1 MRRFPQT
8 GTARFLAHRVRRWS
22 LAGLIGSVS
31 ALAAAQPFQAVSTLG
46 SGMAGDS
53 SEPVMLNRV
62 APLGDGVRHETVFT
76 SRAALVPADANGV
89 KDIYLRTSDTGPLGP
104 YRLISVGV
112 SATLSNG
119 NSEEPSST
127 PDGNNIV
134 FRSAATNLVSGDTN
148 GVDDIFLRR
157 PLADVTER
165 VSIASD
171 GSQANGPSYRP
182 QISADGRYVAF
193 VSEASNLVSG
203 DTNGGSDVFV
213 RDLLGN
219 ETLRVSVRS
228 DGSQALGSGSNVR
241 VSISADGRWI
251 AFSSEASDLVAD
263 DFNTVSDIFLHD
275 RVSGETSR
283 VSLNTI
289 GADPNGPSFNPV
301 LSADGRFVAFDS
313 LASNLVLS
321 DSNLVSDVFLRR
333 LGARRTERISVN
345 SLGQQANGA
354 SFGPSISADGRFV
367 AFSSQATN
375 LDGSDTNNAA
385 DIFLRDR
392 ASGTTRSRVQGN
404 GASAEASVSPDGRS
418 LAFTTLAT
426 DLGVPDSNGTADV
439 WRSLGPPE
447 AVLSI
452 LNPLPGAPGTG
463 EILRIP
469 VLVEDPTGTG
479 PIPRGGVE
487 VRLSD
492 GTGCT
497 VRLLNSSGQG
507 ACDLLTGEP
516 GRIVIEA
523 RFLGDERY
531 AEARASA
538 EIDVFPSSSILRTV
552 VHAPEP
558 SLAGQGIYVQA
569 DLQPPG
575 GSPGGSIQFTAG
587 SASCQ
592 AFLPQSGCLLEAPF
606 ASDFSI
612 NAEYSGGNGF
622 IGATAPTI
630 LHEVQG
636 GSRTRIAR
644 AASGDGRSFGG
655 EADFGPGSFSRDGR
669 YYVFASRQRYLV
681 PEDNDRNDDVFLLD
695 RRLNLIRRLSVP
707 VGGGVANDHSVQPVI
722 SGNGRYVAFVTY
734 ASNLFPGDTNGRGD
748 VVVVD
753 VQNGDL
759 EVVSVST
766 AGVLANDTSL
776 RPSISDD
783 GKLVVFHTRASN
795 LVADDT
801 NTRSD
806 IFLRDRVAQTT
817 TRVSIRSDGGEGF
830 GGLVGAFGAQISAD
844 GRYVAYQSSFTNLV
858 SGDTNGN
865 DDLFRYDRLTGRVV
879 RVSVASSG
887 AQLPTGAAGVSM
899 SADGDRLVFQSRS
912 ALDDDP
918 DDSNNLNDVFLH
930 EVSSGVTRRIS
941 TDGSGIAGDGNST
954 EGAISPDGS
963 WIAFAT
969 LARNLAGCCSDRTQI
984 LKRPVDLAQ
993 SGLQLVTR
1001 RPKDSAPSEFDNS
1014 FPTITDEGLLVGFVA
1029 RGTDLDP
1036 SAPFGGHLI
1045 RDKSQSRAVQRGPIG
1060 LQPDGHVYAPAI
1072 AASGR
1077 QLAFISEASNLGPS
1091 TGGFA
1096 QAYHV
1101 DLDSDTL
1108 TLVSENSG
1116 SPGSGSVFGQT
1127 AISADGRIVAFT
1139 SSAEDLVSGDGN
1151 KAPDVFVRDLL
1162 GGPVERVSLDYLN
1175 NPSPQGG
1182 YLTDLSADG
1191 RYVLFVSSSLLVNLA
1206 PERGY
1211 PPPGTTQLYLRDRQ
1225 TGSTVLMSPAFGG
1238 GYADADVFAAV
1249 GPSSDGCRVAF
1260 ISVASNL
1267 VSGVSD
1273 GLAHVYHYDRCAD
1286 QMRLVDRADK
1296 NISDGYAFE
1305 VAMDASGQ
1313 KVAFSTDASN
1323 LGGPPNFSIKLY
1335 LADLKA
1341 GSLSEQGFN
1350 ENGLRPFT
1358 GVGGGLDLSSDGRM
1372 LLFATGVFGGGAER
1386 APPIR
1391 SHAEALGRQRA
1402 QLPEGSGSPELYVRD
1417 AQAGISVVVESPDG
1431 FISEPV
1437 LSSNLQA
1444 IAYMTGD
1451 DRLAVG
1457 DQNGLDDILLV
1468 PNPLQLGG
1476 PNTCTREGNGA
1487 WNDSSRW
1494 SCVPFSGATPGPGDT
1509 AIFDSADDRA
1519 TLTAD
1524 VTVAWLE
1531 LREGVIDGG
1540 ADVTVTD
1547 RFDWTGGTLDA
1558 ASLSQRLVLGPDAIS
1573 TLSGGS
1579 KTLRQRQLINQGTL
1593 TWTAGTLTLAGENT
1607 ELRNDAQFI
1616 VEVAAGTLQLASD
1629 AAPGQFFH
1637 HTFGTGR
1644 SIIKRGV
1651 GRYQMDDRI
1660 EFRNGNSVLVEAGTA
1675 SFTGPGT
1682 ADPGPYQVDN
1692 GGILEF
1698 NLRASQTR
1706 SIAGPVGGGGAVR
1719 KTGQGEVQLLGSF
1732 GAEGAAVDDGGLLFQ
1747 QSGTVTLTHLLVEVA
1762 GTLGG
1767 TANLQAQTLIWNGGT
1782 IIGAP
1787 GSFLRLLGSGVN
1799 SSLLQGGAHCLD
1811 ARELAFA
1818 GRANWIG
1825 GELCLRNDARITV
1838 ETGAL
1843 MAIELSDTTGL
1854 KNDDGSGVELR
1865 VDGLLF
1871 KDGAVLDGD
1880 VPTTVDGTLQIIGGT
1895 WTQRANLEGTGTAS
1909 IAAGTRL
1916 QFAPSGSLIAAL
1928 PFSGAGELV
1937 TLSGTTRFQR
1947 PITGDTLRLGVE
1959 GTSIAQ
1965 VDAPMALAG
1974 LGVTGGT
1981 LQLDQ
1986 NLATAGPSSY
1996 SNGLIEVYSGTL
2008 SIGGPFSV
2016 DGSSSARNFDC
2027 ISGCSGSSMRLLGAG
2042 ELLVSGSNGAVLS
2055 GGLPLVMDQP
2065 GAFVSVP
2072 AGTRLGLSAISGD
2085 QLLAGRIIVDGLL
2098 EHTGTL
2104 VLGNGPALSLTGN
2117 GTLRASTA
2125 IALNATVDPGRDNL
2139 VGTLTLDGPSLIN
2152 GGLLRMEALSP
2163 ASHDRLVLVGSS
2175 ALVLNPAATLQALG
2189 PTPAAS
2195 DVFPLIQHAAG
2206 ARSGTLSLISG
2217 APGFVL
2223 EYADSQVEYR
2233 QPAGPRVCEF
2243 IASSGDW
2250 DDPMNWSCTPAGG
2263 FPGEPDT
2270 AIVDNGG
2277 EVDQNGG
2284 RTVAALELISGTIR
2298 SDDDAL
2304 VITERFAWNGGRLV
2318 GGSGSGDS
2326 VFIASTATSVELGG
2340 GQKNLVARSLGIDA
2354 DAIWTTGLIELSQGA
2369 QISLFPNRTL
2379 ITEPNS
2385 TPTEAIVGGA
2395 GGGSVLNQGVILKR
2409 GPGIS
2414 GIETTVSWEGS
2425 GFVEV
2430 QAGEFF
2436 LHAPS
2441 TAIGDQFEVNSGAQ
2455 LVFARSDQQFTS
2467 LSRLSGDGRVV
2478 FGRPDGGMTVVPR
2491 AEPDTTRG
2499 LHRVP
2504 AESFVLQP
2512 AAVVE
2517 VLNAGLIIS
2526 GGLSLD
2532 RLLLNHPAAELAGDD
2547 NLEVRLDLQWRAGL
2561 VSGVD
2566 SSLSL
2571 RIAAAAD
2578 ATLSS
2583 PGIKQLRGRSL
2594 LLDGVLSAVGGP
2606 LQLEELA
2613 EWQINP
2619 GGRFQAT
2626 GAGVFEV
2633 QCLGYCAS
2641 PVLINNGQI
2650 LRSGTGTTRLAVA
2663 TLNDGI
2669 IDIQPDARLEVGD
2682 FQTDGGSSIN
2692 VDGQLSSTTALSFN
2706 GGAVTG
2712 TGLIAAESVENGGAR
2727 FAPGGSAAGTLTVQS
2742 SYSQTS
2748 DGQLE
2753 LRLQGSGCPAASR
2766 LLVTGNAALDGAL
2779 TITPENDCSPTAP
2792 QQFLLLDATTLTGT
2806 FAGVSGIPSGYAL
2819 DYRNSAGDVVLL
2831 PVLQASLTTITAID
2845 PQPTPAGQPYTVT
2858 VSVGPAPRSGVP
2870 PTGTVTVSAAAP
2882 FAGESCSITL
2892 PATSCT
2898 MPAATQP
2905 GIREISAS
2913 YGGDANYLPS
2923 SVSASHPVR
2932 ATPTIT
2938 ALGQTPARTV
2948 VGEPFTV
2955 RLRVVNPL
2963 STLTPTGMVRVRPLP
2978 LGDAVD
2984 CLLSETTPGTAE
2996 ASCEGVISPIAAA
3009 KLIDIRYLGAEN
3021 QVFAAATTS
3030 SVQEVDP
3037 ANTTLTFISAPN
3049 PSSPGAPVQV
3059 NFTLAAALPSLSPL
3073 SAISGLLTVSDG
3085 VDSCTAT
3092 LPSTSCTLTLS
3103 TLGTRQLRARYQGD
3117 ANFNPSAE
3125 VVREH
3130 QVVDGGAELVIRKRN
3145 LLRTLPGGEP
3155 VVYVIEVENRGPLA
3169 VTALVRDPI
3178 PEGLSNFRWTC
3189 SGEGGA
3195 SCPASGTGAL
3205 NENVTLPVNALA
3217 RFVLT
3222 ADVQRDPE
3230 LTVIQEARVDP
3241 PTGVVDPNPAN
3252 NVARDIDPIGLFGD
3266 GFEENEQE

>member
-8 GTARFLAHRVRRWS
+8 GMARFLIHRVRRWS
-22 LAGLIGSVS
+22 LAGLIGSFTAV
-31 ALAAAQPFQAVSTLG
+31 AAAQPYQPVSLLV
-46 SGMAGDS
+46 SEMAGES
-53 SEPVMLNRV
+53 AEPVMLDRL
-62 APLGDGVRHETVFT
+62 APLGDNVRHETVFT
-76 SRAALVPADANGV
+76 SRAALVPPDTNGV
-89 KDIYLRTSDTGPLGP
+89 KDIYLRTSDSGPLGP

-112 SATLSNG
+112 SATISNG

-193 VSEASNLVSG
+193 VSDASNLVPG

-219 ETLRVSVRS
+219 STLRVSVRS
-228 DGSQALGSGSNVR
+228 DGSQAAASGSNVR
-241 VSISADGRWI
+241 VSISADGRFI

-263 DFNTVSDIFLHD
+263 DFNTASDIFLHD
-275 RVSGETSR
+275 LVSGETSR

-321 DSNLVSDVFLRR
+321 DGNGVSDVFLRR
-333 LGARRTERISVN
+333 LGARRTERVSVS
-345 SLGQQANGA
+345 SLGLQANGA
-354 SFGPSISADGRFV
+354 SIRPSISANGRFV

-375 LDGSDTNNAA
+375 LDGADTNNQS

-404 GASAEASVSPDGRS
+404 GASTEASVSPDGRS

-426 DLGVPDSNGTADV
+426 NLGVPDSNGTTDV
-439 WRSLGPPE
+439 WRALGPPE
-447 AVLSI
+447 AVLEI

-463 EILRIP
+463 EVLRVP
-469 VLVEDPTGTG
+469 VRVEDPTGTG
-479 PIPRGGVE
+479 PVPRGGVE

-497 VRLLNSSGQG
+497 VRLLDSSGQG

-516 GRIVIEA
+516 GRVVIDA

-531 AEARASA
+531 AEARAST
-538 EIDVFPSSSILRTV
+538 EIDVFPTSSILRTV

-569 DLQPPG
+569 DLQPAG
-575 GSPGGSIQFTAG
+575 GRPGGSIQFTAG

-592 AFLPQSGCLLEAPF
+592 AFLPQSGCLLAAPF

-636 GSRTRIAR
+636 SSRTRIAR
-644 AASGDGRSFGG
+644 ATSGDGRGFGG

-669 YYVFASRQRYLV
+669 YYVFASRQPYLV
-681 PEDNDRNDDVFLLD
+681 PEDGDSTSDVFLLD
-695 RRLNLIRRLSVP
+695 RRLNLLRRLSVP
-707 VGGGVANDHSVQPVI
+707 VGGGVANDANVQPVI
-722 SGNGRYVAFVTY
+722 SGNRRYVAFVTY

-753 VQNGDL
+753 VQNGNL

-766 AGVLANDTSL
+766 AGLLADDTSL
-776 RPSISDD
+776 RPAISDD
-783 GKLVVFHTRASN
+783 GKLVVFHSRASN
-795 LVADDT
+795 LVAEDT
-801 NTRSD
+801 NSRFD

-865 DDLFRYDRLTGRVV
+865 DDIFRFDRLTGQVV

-887 AQLPTGAAGVSM
+887 LQLPNGANGVSM
-899 SADGDRLVFQSRS
+899 SAEGDRIVFQSRS

-918 DDSNNLNDVFLH
+918 DDTNNLNDVFLH
-930 EVSSGVTRRIS
+930 ELSSGVTRRVS
-941 TDGSGIAGDGNST
+941 TNDSGIAGDGNSS
-954 EGAISPDGS
+954 EGVISPDGN
-963 WIAFAT
+963 WIAFTT

-993 SGLQLVTR
+993 SGLQLVTL
-1001 RPKDSAPSEFDNS
+1001 RPKDSAPSDFTNE

-1036 SAPFGGHLI
+1036 TAPFGGHLI

-1060 LQPDGHVYAPAI
+1060 LQPDGNVFAPAI

-1091 TGGFA
+1091 NNGFA

-1116 SPGSGSVFGQT
+1116 MPGSGSVVGQT

-1139 SSAEDLVSGDGN
+1139 SFADDLVAGDGN
-1151 KAPDVFVRDLL
+1151 KAADVFLRDLL
-1162 GGPVERVSLDYLN
+1162 ASSVERVSLDDLN

-1182 YLTDLSADG
+1182 YLADLSADG
-1191 RYVLFVSSSLLVNLA
+1191 RYVLFLSESALASVA

-1211 PPPGTTQLYLRDRQ
+1211 PIGAMQLYLRDRQ
-1225 TGSTVLMSPAFGG
+1225 SGSTVLMSPGVGG
-1238 GYADADVFAAV
+1238 GYANADVFAAV

-1260 ISVASNL
+1260 LSVASNL
-1267 VSGVSD
+1267 VPGVSD
-1273 GLAHVYHYDRCAD
+1273 GLSHVYHYDRCTD
-1286 QMRLVDRADK
+1286 QMRLVDQAGK
-1296 NISDGYAFE
+1296 NVSDGYAFE
-1305 VAMDASGQ
+1305 VAMDAAGQ
-1313 KVAFSTDASN
+1313 RVAFSTDASN
-1323 LGGPPNFSIKLY
+1323 LGGPQNFSTKLY

-1341 GSLSEQGFN
+1341 GTLSEQGLD
-1350 ENGLRPFT
+1350 ENGLTPFT
-1358 GVGGGLDLSSDGRM
+1358 GLGGGLDLSPDGNSLVFASSISGRGTERM
-1372 LLFATGVFGGGAER
+1372 A
-1386 APPIR
+1386 PIR
-1391 SHAEALGRQRA
+1391 SHAEALSRLRRPAPDGPGGQV
-1402 QLPEGSGSPELYVRD
+1402 LYVRD
-1417 AQAGISVVVESPDG
+1417 LQAGVSAVVESPGG
-1431 FISEPV
+1431 FLGEPV
-1437 LSSNLQA
+1437 ISANRLA
-1444 IAYMTGD
+1444 IAYTTAD

-1468 PNPLQLGG
+1468 PNPLPLGG

-1487 WNDSSRW
+1487 WNDSSSW
-1494 SCVPFSGATPGPGDT
+1494 SCVPFSGAIPGPGDT

-1524 VTVAWLE
+1524 VTVAWLD

-1558 ASLSQRLVLGPDAIS
+1558 ASLSQRLLLGPDAIS
-1573 TLSGGS
+1573 TLGGGS

-1593 TWTAGTLTLAGENT
+1593 SWTAGTLTLAGEST

-1616 VEVAAGTLQLASD
+1616 VDVASGTLQLASD
-1629 AAPGQFFH
+1629 GAPGQYFH

-1644 SIIKRGV
+1644 SVIKRGA

-1660 EFRNGNSVLVEAGTA
+1660 EFRNGNSVRVETGTA
-1675 SFTGPGT
+1675 SFTGPGSG
-1682 ADPGPYQVDN
+1682 DPGPYQVDN

-1698 NLRASQTR
+1698 NLRSGQTR
-1706 SIAGPVGGGGAVR
+1706 SIDGTISGAGSLLKLGAGDVLL
-1719 KTGQGEVQLLGSF
+1719 QGTFS
-1732 GAEGAAVDDGGLLFQ
+1732 AEGAAVQDGQLLFQ
-1747 QSGTVTLTHLLVEVA
+1747 QSGTISLTHLLVSDN

-1767 TANLQAQTLIWNGGT
+1767 NASLQAQRLNWQGGFISGSAGGT
-1782 IIGAP
+1782 
-1787 GSFLRLLGSGVN
+1787 LRLLGSGVN
-1799 SSLLQGGAHCLD
+1799 ASDLSGVAKCLEQRELIFAGGA
-1811 ARELAFA
+1811 R
-1818 GRANWIG
+1818 WTS
-1825 GELCLRNDARITV
+1825 GEFCLRNGARVTV
-1838 ETGAL
+1838 ESGAAL
-1843 MAIELSDTTGL
+1843 DIDLGTTTGL
-1854 KNDDGSGVELR
+1854 KNDDGSSVELR
-1865 VDGLLF
+1865 VQGVLR
-1871 KDGAVLDGD
+1871 KTGAVLDSD
-1880 VPTTVDGTLQIIGGT
+1880 VRTVIDGSLQINGGSL
-1895 WTQRANLEGTGTAS
+1895 TQRETLEGTGLANIAS
-1909 IAAGTRL
+1909 GARL
-1916 QFAPSGSLIAAL
+1916 QFATAGLISAAL
-1928 PFSGAGELV
+1928 PFSGSGELV
-1937 TLSGTTRFQR
+1937 TLSGTTRFER
-1947 PITGDTLRLGVE
+1947 PITGGTLSLGVQ
-1959 GTSIAQ
+1959 GNSVAQ
-1965 VDAPMALAG
+1965 VDSPMALAG
-1974 LGVTGGT
+1974 FGVSDGT
-1981 LQLDQ
+1981 LQLYQ
-1986 NLATAGPSSY
+1986 NLSTAGSSFY
-1996 SNGLIEVYSGTL
+1996 GGGLIEVYSGTL
-2008 SIGGPFSV
+2008 SIGGPLSV
-2016 DGSSSARNFDC
+2016 GGVDLRRFDC
-2027 ISGCSGSSMRLLGAG
+2027 ISGCVGSTLRVLGGG
-2042 ELLVSGSNGAVLS
+2042 ELLVSGSSGAELS
-2055 GGLPLVMDQP
+2055 GGLPLVMDQA
-2065 GAFVSVP
+2065 GASVSIT
-2072 AGTRLGLSAISGD
+2072 AGTRLGLTSPSGD
-2085 QLLAGRIIVDGLL
+2085 QLLAGSLIVDGLL
-2098 EHTGTL
+2098 EHSGTL
-2104 VLGNGPALSLTGN
+2104 VLGNGSALAVAGN
-2117 GTLRASTA
+2117 GTLHANTA
-2125 IALNATVDPGRDNL
+2125 IALNATVDPGRAGV
-2139 VGTLTLDGPSLIN
+2139 VGTLTLDGPSTVV
-2152 GGLLRMEALSP
+2152 GGLLRMDALNP
-2163 ASHDRLVLVGSS
+2163 GSHDRIVMSGTAS
-2175 ALVLNPAATLQALG
+2175 LVLNPAAQLQPVG
-2189 PTPAAS
+2189 PVPSAT
-2195 DVFPLIQHAAG
+2195 DVFPLIQHAVG
-2206 ARSGTLSLISG
+2206 ARTGSLTLSGG
-2217 APGFVL
+2217 ASGFVL
-2223 EYADSQVEYR
+2223 EYAPTAVEYR
-2233 QPAGPRVCEF
+2233 QPVGARVCRF
-2243 IASSGDW
+2243 AASIGNW
-2250 DDPMNWSCTPAGG
+2250 DDPMNWSCIPAGG

-2277 EVDQNGG
+2277 EVDQNGPRSVSG
-2284 RTVAALELISGTIR
+2284 LELVSGTIR
-2298 SDDDAL
+2298 SIDDTL
-2304 VITERFAWNGGRLV
+2304 VINESFRWDGGRFV
-2318 GGSGSGDS
+2318 GGTGSSDS
-2326 VFIASTATSVELGG
+2326 VFVADTATTVTLGG
-2340 GQKNLVARSLGIDA
+2340 GQKNLVGRTLALDA
-2354 DAIWTTGLIELSQGA
+2354 DASWTTGLIELSEAA
-2369 QISLFPNRTL
+2369 QINVFPGRTL
-2379 ITEPNS
+2379 TTEPGIM
-2385 TPTEAIVGGA
+2385 PTEAIIGGTGGGA
-2395 GGGSVLNQGVILKR
+2395 VLNLGRILKR
-2409 GPGIS
+2409 GPGTA
-2414 GIETTVSWEGS
+2414 GIETTVSYGGLGAIE
-2425 GFVEV
+2425 VE
-2430 QAGEFF
+2430 AGEFY
-2436 LHAPS
+2436 LHGPS
-2441 TAIGDQFEVNSGAQ
+2441 NAIGGEMKVAAGAT
-2455 LVFARSDQQFTS
+2455 LVFARSAQQFTS
-2467 LSRLSGDGRVV
+2467 TARYTGAGRLV
-2478 FGRPDGGMTVVPR
+2478 FGRPDGIPMGV
-2491 AEPDTTRG
+2491 AGDTRG
-2499 LHRVP
+2499 LHSTV
-2504 AESFVLQP
+2504 AENFTLEP
-2512 AAVVE
+2512 DAVVE
-2517 VLNAGLIIS
+2517 VQNSALIIS
-2526 GGLSLD
+2526 GGVALD
-2532 RLLLNHPAAELAGDD
+2532 RLVLNHPAAELAGDND
-2547 NLEVRLDLQWRAGL
+2547 IEIRLNLQWRAGV
-2561 VSGVD
+2561 VSGFNSSQAFRVAD
-2566 SSLSL
+2566 S
-2571 RIAAAAD
+2571 AV
-2578 ATLSS
+2578 ATLTSS
-2583 PGIKQLRGRSL
+2583 GTKQILGRTL
-2594 LLDGVLSAVGGP
+2594 VLDGLLSANGGP
-2606 LQLEELA
+2606 LQLEDLA

-2619 GGRFQAT
+2619 GGRFQTAA
-2626 GAGVFEV
+2626 AGVFQV

-2650 LRSGTGTTRLAVA
+2650 ERSGTGETRLAVA

-2669 IDIQPDARLEVGD
+2669 IDIRPGARLEVGD
-2682 FQTDGGSSIN
+2682 FQTDGSSAIRI
-2692 VDGQLSSTTALSFN
+2692 DGQLTSSSTLRIS
-2706 GGAVTG
+2706 GGVVDG
-2712 TGLIAAESVENGGAR
+2712 TGLIVAESVENAGAR
-2727 FAPGGSAAGTLTVQS
+2727 FAPGGDSAGPLTVQS
-2742 SYSQTS
+2742 SYTQSP
-2748 DGQLE
+2748 DGALE
-2753 LRLQGSGCPAASR
+2753 LRLQGAGCTAASR
-2766 LLVTGNAALDGAL
+2766 LVITGTANLGGALDIL
-2779 TITPENDCSPTAP
+2779 PENDCSPTAP
-2792 QQFLLLDATTLTGT
+2792 QQFLLVDATTLTGT
-2806 FAGVSGIPSGYAL
+2806 FGFVSGVPAGYAL
-2819 DYRNSAGDVVLL
+2819 DYRNSAGDLVLL

-2858 VSVGPAPRSGVP
+2858 VNVGPVP
-2870 PTGTVTVSAAAP
+2870 NTGLPATGTVTVAAAAP
-2882 FAGESCSITL
+2882 FASESCTITL
-2892 PATSCT
+2892 PSTSCT

-2905 GIREISAS
+2905 GIRVISAS
-2913 YGGDANYLPS
+2913 YSGDANYLPS
-2923 SVSASHPVR
+2923 STSTNHPVR
-2932 ATPTIT
+2932 ATPTVT

-2955 RLRVVNPL
+2955 RLRVSNPL
-2963 STLTPTGMVRVRPLP
+2963 STLTPTGNVRVRPLP
-2978 LGDAVD
+2978 LGEAVE
-2984 CLLSETTPGTAE
+2984 CTLAETAPGEAE
-2996 ASCEGVISPIAAA
+2996 ASCEGAISPIAAA

-3021 QVFAAATTS
+3021 ETFGAASTS

-3037 ANTTLTFISAPN
+3037 ANTSLSFISAPN

-3059 NFTLAAALPSLSPL
+3059 DFTLTAALPSLSPL
-3073 SAISGLLTVSDG
+3073 SAISGLLIVSDG

-3092 LPSTSCTLTLS
+3092 LPSTRCTLTLS

-3195 SCPASGTGAL
+3195 VCLASGTGAL
-3205 NENVTLPVNALA
+3205 NENVTLPVNSLA

-3230 LTVIQEARVDP
+3230 VTVIQEARVDP